1 MKALIRFAMIS
12 LAIAGLTSIVA
23 LTQKVSA
30 QRDTSGVRTR
40 AIRMKY
46 ETGKVDGMRIIVY
59 LMDGDKALAV
69 DPSRSFKK
77 GDQIKIEFESNFDGY
92 VYFVNVAPSG
102 KSAVIYP
109 DRRAGETNN
118 MIRERQR
125 YVLPHSAPFEFD
137 EEKGTEVLQVIMSRR
152 AVPLFEDA
160 IRNSRGE
167 LGTTAST
174 AAAELMGVESK
185 RSGIDTAN
193 TQRILPPE
201 MRARSVRLA
210 PAGNND
216 EKGTVIA
223 VPDTK
228 LKPGEVAVFEI
239 RLRHV

>member
-1 MKALIRFAMIS
+1 VQGNFIQREPQFGWASTERTEFRVLYDDRMLYIGIWAYDREPHLIRASEM
-12 LAIAGLTSIVA
+12 
-23 LTQKVSA
+23 K
-30 QRDTSGVRTR
+30 RDSQ
-40 AIRMKY
+40 
-46 ETGKVDGMRIIVY
+46 
-59 LMDGDKALAV
+59 L
-69 DPSRSFKK
+69 SK